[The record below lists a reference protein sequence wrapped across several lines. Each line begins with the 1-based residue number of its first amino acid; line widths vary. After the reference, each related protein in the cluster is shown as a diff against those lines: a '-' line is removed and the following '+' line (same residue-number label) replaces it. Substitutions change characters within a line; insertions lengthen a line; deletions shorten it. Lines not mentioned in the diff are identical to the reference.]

1 MSLMSIKHLDAQK
14 FVCICVF
21 TDIFQLAQLKYPRPK
36 TNLDRW
42 VESKSRLRKDVAR
55 LIMAIGLS
63 GVQFGL

>member
-1 MSLMSIKHLDAQK
+1 MSLTSTKHLDAQK

-42 VESKSRLRKDVAR
+42 VGSRLRKDVAR
-55 LIMAIGLS
+55 VIMVIGLS